1 MHDPLSTAPYPSLAL
16 TGSRAIVPSL
26 GASLAAVAWLL
37 ASLATAASIFGLAL
51 ATSRQSERE
60 AGRMIIAAQASAGY
74 VATLVDALAARQGRP
89 QAR

>member
-1 MHDPLSTAPYPSLAL
+1 MHDPLTTLPYPTLAL
-16 TGSRAIVPSL
+16 PEPRAMVPSL
-26 GASLAAVAWLL
+26 RASLAAVAWLL
-37 ASLATAASIFGLAL
+37 ASLATAASIFAFAV